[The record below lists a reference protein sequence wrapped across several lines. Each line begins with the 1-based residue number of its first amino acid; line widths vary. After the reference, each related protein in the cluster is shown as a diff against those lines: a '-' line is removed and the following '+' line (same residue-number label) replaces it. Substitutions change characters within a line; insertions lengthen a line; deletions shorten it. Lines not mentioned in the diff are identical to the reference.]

1 MFILLSYV
9 FSQNNFVNFHTFLLK
24 EYIINL
30 DIHFLHKECFSLTV
44 TTKRA
49 FNFNAGPSALP
60 LEVLQKAQAELVDF
74 KGTGMSVMELSH
86 RSATFEEV
94 HNEAII
100 RLRKLFEIPENYE
113 VLFLQGGA
121 SLQFTMIPMNFLKEG
136 QTASYIQTGA
146 WSEKAF
152 KEAKLFGTPVEAASS
167 KENNYKNIPAVSEIE
182 IDEDAAYIHLTSNNT
197 IFGTQWKTF
206 PTTGDI
212 PLIADMSSD
221 ILSKKVDVSNF
232 AMIYAGAQKNLGP
245 SGVTVV
251 IIRKDFLEKA
261 NQNIP
266 TMIKYETHSKNNSL
280 YNTPPTFGIY
290 MLGEVLK
297 WAEAQGGLQAIEKR
311 NEEKAKFIYDVID
324 HSNGFYYGHAT
335 IDSRSLMNITFR
347 VADEELEKK
356 FLAEAKEAGF
366 VGLNGHR
373 SVGGCRASAYNAVPV
388 ETCQALADFMVKF
401 QQDNQ

>member
-1 MFILLSYV
+1 M
-9 FSQNNFVNFHTFLLK
+9 
-24 EYIINL
+24 
-30 DIHFLHKECFSLTV
+30 TV

-86 RSATFEEV
+86 RSATFEAV
-94 HNEAII
+94 HNEAIA
-100 RLRKLFEIPENYE
+100 RLRKLYEIPENYE

-121 SLQFTMIPMNFLKEG
+121 SLQFTMIPMNFLAQG
-136 QTASYIQTGA
+136 QKASYIQTGA

-152 KEAKLFGTPVEAASS
+152 KEAKFFGTPVEAAST
-167 KENNYKNIPAVSEIE
+167 KENNYKNIPALSDITV
-182 IDEDAAYIHLTSNNT
+182 DEDAAYVHLTSNNT

-206 PTTGDI
+206 PTTEI

-221 ILSKKVDVSNF
+221 ILSKKVDISKF

-251 IIRKDFLEKA
+251 IARKDLLETA
-261 NQNIP
+261 NTDIP
-266 TMIKYETHSKNNSL
+266 TMLQYATHVKNNSL

-297 WAEAQGGLQAIEKR
+297 WVEEQGGLETIEKR
-311 NEEKAKFIYDVID
+311 NEEKAKYIYDTID
-324 HSNGFYYGHAT
+324 NSNGFYYGHAT
-335 IDSRSLMNITFR
+335 EDSRSLMNITFR

-373 SVGGCRASAYNAVPV
+373 SVGGCRASAYNSVPV
-388 ETCQALADFMVKF
+388 EACKALADFMVKF